1 MIRFH
6 RAALAATLTLALA
19 PLHAQT
25 QANRVPVTA
34 HITVRDLDLGNAA
47 GRKAFELR
55 VRRAAAT
62 HCGAATGL
70 HMRFDILRCRAEMR
84 ENAKVRL
91 AALTHRRAVEL
102 AAITRR

>member
-19 PLHAQT
+19 PLHADA

-34 HITVRDLDLGNAA
+34 HITVRDLDFGNAA
-47 GRKAFELR
+47 GRRAFELR
-55 VRRAAAT
+55 VRRAAAL
-62 HCGAATGL
+62 HCGTATEL
-70 HMRFDILRCRAEMR
+70 HTRFDILRCRAEMR
-84 ENAKVRL
+84 DDAQVRL